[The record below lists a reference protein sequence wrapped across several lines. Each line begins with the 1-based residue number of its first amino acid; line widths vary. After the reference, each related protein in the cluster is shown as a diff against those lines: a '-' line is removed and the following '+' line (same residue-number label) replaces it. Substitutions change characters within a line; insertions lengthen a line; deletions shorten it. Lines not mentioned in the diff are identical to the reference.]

1 MLWNERLVNWGNP
14 YSWKVIMHLK
24 SCLKSVKK
32 TCTIGAGEYPLQL
45 FGMKVVPKQRIL
57 SIMLICL
64 SYFFTQRETA
74 NHAISCVS
82 ECHQV
87 SLSVTKCHV
96 VSPSLTQLCL
106 VLSALCNFV
115 SPCGRSPLPVT
126 IINHSQLNS
135 NGRCTAS
142 SWPTVSPSMMS
153 FSSSSCSSNPKVRA
167 DHLNQREE
175 QIFGEPQCTESAI
188 WRRLPPSGRSHPLLG
203 VSFAEAFSNKNRVE
217 LNLFTG

>member
-1 MLWNERLVNWGNP
+1 MFEQCKKPALLVRAYLLQSIGI
-14 YSWKVIMHLK
+14 KVI
-24 SCLKSVKK
+24 
-32 TCTIGAGEYPLQL
+32 A
-45 FGMKVVPKQRIL
+45 KQRIL
-57 SIMLICL
+57 SIMHCL
-64 SYFFTQRETA
+64 SYFFTKKKTA
-74 NHAISCVS
+74 NQAIPCVS

-153 FSSSSCSSNPKVRA
+153 FSSSSCSSNPK
-167 DHLNQREE
+167 
-175 QIFGEPQCTESAI
+175 
-188 WRRLPPSGRSHPLLG
+188 SGPI
-203 VSFAEAFSNKNRVE
+203 
-217 LNLFTG
+217 T